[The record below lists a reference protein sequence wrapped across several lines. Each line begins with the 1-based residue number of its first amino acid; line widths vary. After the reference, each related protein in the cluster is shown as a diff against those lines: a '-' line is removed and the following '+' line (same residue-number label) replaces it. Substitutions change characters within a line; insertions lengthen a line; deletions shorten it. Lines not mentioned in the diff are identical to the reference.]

1 MFFSALSFFQ
11 NHMQHLFWS
20 VLLLLTVLGKGSCM
34 LQEAEIT
41 VFCTQSDCGQFI
53 WALNFSLPLEY
64 RMTSEEDCFL
74 FAYLMSCNITL
85 EFRLFCIW
93 TEPYF
98 FFFFFFWGETILW
111 RNQNLR
117 YKLFCRERVKGFG
130 LSLLWFFSLSLQLT
144 FSRTFPNFLA
154 ASMFSWFIMRWVNIA
169 EGDYPNSCMLINSIL
184 FNNKKRPIFTFSFV
198 MKSWMPVGR

>member
-53 WALNFSLPLEY
+53 WALTFSLPLEY

-98 FFFFFFWGETILW
+98 FFFFFRGGRQFYEEIRTCCTNSFAGKGLKASGSVYFDFFLFHYSWLSAGHFQISLQQVCSAGSSCGEWISWIIFTL
-111 RNQNLR
+111 
-117 YKLFCRERVKGFG
+117 LFC
-130 LSLLWFFSLSLQLT
+130 SLLKGITQ
-144 FSRTFPNFLA
+144 
-154 ASMFSWFIMRWVNIA
+154 IVV
-169 EGDYPNSCMLINSIL
+169 C
-184 FNNKKRPIFTFSFV
+184 
-198 MKSWMPVGR
+198 